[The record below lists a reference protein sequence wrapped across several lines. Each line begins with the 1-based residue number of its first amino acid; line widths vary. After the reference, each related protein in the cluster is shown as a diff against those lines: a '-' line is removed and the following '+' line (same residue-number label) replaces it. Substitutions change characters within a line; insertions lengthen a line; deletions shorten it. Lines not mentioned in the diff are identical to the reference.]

1 MNLVCLRHFDERHD
15 SRLFQSEAY
24 KQEPKSLRSRGHP
37 QGGQRNCGACQY
49 YIENSIS
56 LHKLGATMTWYVI
69 SSVRENAQK
78 IPRANIEIKAVRV
91 RTLEGQNHDGNN
103 AVDSLMF
110 NQSQYN
116 RNNTDRR
123 VRHLLHHPEAICVVA
138 MKYIRTHEGKN
149 RHDIVQNR
157 IWCQTS

>member
-1 MNLVCLRHFDERHD
+1 MYVCDILTNDTIRDFFNQKHTN
-15 SRLFQSEAY
+15 
-24 KQEPKSLRSRGHP
+24 RS
-37 QGGQRNCGACQY
+37 QKVIGAEDIHKVGKETVGLCQY
-49 YIENSIS
+49 YIANSIS